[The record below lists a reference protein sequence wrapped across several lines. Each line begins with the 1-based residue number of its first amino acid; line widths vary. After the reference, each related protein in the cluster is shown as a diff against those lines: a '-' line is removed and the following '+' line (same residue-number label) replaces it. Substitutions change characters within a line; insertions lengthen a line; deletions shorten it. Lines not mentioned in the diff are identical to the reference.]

1 MRHSIQG
8 YEVFKAI
15 GTSTSICDSG
25 VEYFRTNWLRLPKGR
40 HGSMRSSS
48 RTFYRTDV
56 CSRKDRC
63 VRMLWGILWTPDPVK
78 FPGTFAPVT
87 TDRLARIAQDKPYG
101 VAPME
106 ERSAQELSSDFLGE
120 DRRERPPQSQTL
132 AGPCPPRAQKP
143 KLFRRRRNVK
153 K

>member
-63 VRMLWGILWTPDPVK
+63 VRMHWGTLWTPDPVN
-78 FPGTFAPVT
+78 FPGTFAPVYSGQAGANCT
-87 TDRLARIAQDKPYG
+87 GQALRSRSNGRAIRPRTVIRLSRG
-101 VAPME
+101 
-106 ERSAQELSSDFLGE
+106 RSA
-120 DRRERPPQSQTL
+120 
-132 AGPCPPRAQKP
+132 
-143 KLFRRRRNVK
+143 
-153 K
+153 